1 MPIVIEPKKKPPTR
15 RKEKMAKSPK
25 TKSARAMELARKRK
39 KSGRLTKYDIERAMK
54 KKRGGSIKKKS
65 VKKKK

>member
-1 MPIVIEPKKKPPTR
+1 
-15 RKEKMAKSPK
+15 MAKSPK

-39 KSGRLTKYDIERAMK
+39 KSGRLTKDDIERAMK